1 MLIVATSNAA
11 SLPPLQCNND
21 IRFVHGMQH
30 MKKKHTTTCLSLSL
44 LLSST
49 HIWRVFR
56 KQGAAAVCLVLV
68 SRGPEEAEMR
78 DISLTAVWMWR
89 WSALQTWDSLRLSS
103 ATRLKYGARCAF
115 LFYKRLYRGC
125 FNMSIL
131 HYKRQINII
140 TEQHIWC
147 WWIGQV
153 GELSDIEQK
162 WKRVCLTPCQNVIAP
177 IEISEA
183 V

>member
-1 MLIVATSNAA
+1 MFYSLLTVAN
-11 SLPPLQCNND
+11 LPPLQCNATLDLYIACNK
-21 IRFVHGMQH
+21 IKIKNTQPHVS
-30 MKKKHTTTCLSLSL
+30 LSLSL
-44 LLSST
+44 SST
-49 HIWRVFR
+49 YVWRVFR

-78 DISLTAVWMWR
+78 DISLTAVWMCR